1 MNGAAP
7 GLETDPAM
15 PSILHNLPGI
25 SMPVSHI
32 SRNLRQMWMADPGTQ
47 DTPPSDFRASQLNL
61 VIHLGEDTSTGE
73 ALAIFTT
80 GIHFGQRYPCRIVM
94 LCPQRNGHP
103 ADAAIESKL
112 FTQCYIGDTHRQ
124 MCCCEVIMLGYD
136 PAEPHM
142 LFNLVSIWL
151 ESDLPVFHWFHRVP
165 ENQVRNRHLSF
176 VRASRRV
183 IFDSGIDSIDLRDIP
198 TPDPSKIHDLAAART
213 LPIRQS
219 VGQILSTYDPS
230 EIIRGIRGAHLLCHP
245 KMRAEAVRFSEW
257 IEDGLKQ
264 CVTRSGSTATVPVSV
279 IDSPDHD
286 SPFEI
291 RFDYA
296 DDTRIFSWRLLPAQ
310 TEASIR
316 CRIGTRSIENLV
328 SIRLPDSASTLAET
342 MFFG

>member
-1 MNGAAP
+1 
-7 GLETDPAM
+7 M
-15 PSILHNLPGI
+15 PSIIHNLPGI
-25 SMPVSHI
+25 STPVSAI
-32 SRNLRQMWMADPGTQ
+32 SHTLREMWQSEPGTI
-47 DTPPSDFRASQLNL
+47 DSPPSDFRASQLNL
-61 VIHLGEDTSTGE
+61 VIHLGEETATGE

-94 LCPQRNGHP
+94 LCPQKPESP
-103 ADAAIESKL
+103 AAPIEAKL
-112 FTQCYIGDTHRQ
+112 FTQCYIGDTHRE

-136 PAEPHM
+136 PSEPHM

-219 VGQILSTYDPS
+219 VGQILSTFDPAD
-230 EIIRGIRGAHLLCHP
+230 IIQDIRQALILCHP
-245 KMRAEAVRFSEW
+245 GMKAEAVRFSEW
-257 IEDGLKQ
+257 INEGLTQ
-264 CVTRSGSTATVPVSV
+264 CAKRSGLTATVNVTVQDDPA
-279 IDSPDHD
+279 HD
-286 SPFEI
+286 SPFEL

-296 DDTRIFSWRLLPAQ
+296 SGNRVFDWKLFAGQ
-310 TEASIR
+310 TEALIC
-316 CRIGTRSIENLV
+316 CRLGSHAIEHKV
-328 SIRLPDSASTLAET
+328 SIRLPDSAATLAET